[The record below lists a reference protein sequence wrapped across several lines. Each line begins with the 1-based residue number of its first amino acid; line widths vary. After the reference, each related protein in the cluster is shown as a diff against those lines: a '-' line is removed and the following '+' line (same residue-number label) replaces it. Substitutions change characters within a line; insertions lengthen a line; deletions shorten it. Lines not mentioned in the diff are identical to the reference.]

1 VCKTLSI
8 RGKTNEKQLAN
19 LIDAIRKL
27 FRLIDVPLTLQGLGI
42 SREELTKNM
51 SKLVSDS
58 IADPTI
64 YGSPRWINEEQCEK
78 LFWYAFEGKD
88 IDF

>member
-1 VCKTLSI
+1 
-8 RGKTNEKQLAN
+8 
-19 LIDAIRKL
+19 
-27 FRLIDVPLTLQGLGI
+27 VPLTLQELGI
-42 SREELTKNM
+42 SQEELAKNM
-51 SKLVSDS
+51 SKLVTDS

-64 YGSPRWINEEQCEK
+64 YGSPRWITEEQCEK